1 MGHRVTRCLSVCST
15 HTSVPHEECYSFP
28 QLYQP
33 CIKSPLHYKTEGPAA
48 SVPYDCASPFYY
60 SWKAL
65 VFTSEGAIHIPRK
78 WELLLK
84 RTQSGNSSSS
94 IAPSLAPPLS
104 GFKVCY
110 GDVNRWY
117 VRAPNSSGEHSSSAR
132 AKSPWLPQSS
142 SNCPFSVYICL
153 EKKPLVCLQGA
164 WRRVKKLGNEC

>member
-1 MGHRVTRCLSVCST
+1 MCYIQ
-15 HTSVPHEECYSFP
+15 TSVPQEECST
-28 QLYQP
+28 
-33 CIKSPLHYKTEGPAA
+33 CISCVIITPFGSLCMTNGRFRTH